1 MKKAILFGMV
11 LLGTSS
17 AFAAGAKDFV
27 GSYKLIND
35 QVEGEIFCF
44 DSLII
49 AQEDGLTNLYRGDA
63 SGYGPMISAELNGK
77 KRDVSASH
85 GEALSS
91 TKGQDAVTLKNDT
104 LTFSFEGRESFIGIP
119 AMRVTDSVA
128 IKLSADKK
136 IAYAVRKTFEGP
148 VIGLGKK
155 GKALCE
161 YQITK

>member
-1 MKKAILFGMV
+1 MKKMILLGTV

-35 QVEGEIFCF
+35 QVEGETFCY
-44 DSLII
+44 DSLVV
-49 AQEDGLTNLYRGDA
+49 AEEKGLTNLYRGDMT
-63 SGYGPMISAELNGK
+63 SYGPIISAELNGK
-77 KRDVSASH
+77 KRDVSTSH

-91 TKGQDAVTLKNDT
+91 TKGQDSVTLKNET
-104 LTFSFEGRESFIGIP
+104 LTFSFEGRESLMGIP
-119 AMRVTDSVA
+119 AVRVTDSVA

-136 IAYAVRKTFEGP
+136 LAYAVRKTFEGP

-161 YQITK
+161 YSKN